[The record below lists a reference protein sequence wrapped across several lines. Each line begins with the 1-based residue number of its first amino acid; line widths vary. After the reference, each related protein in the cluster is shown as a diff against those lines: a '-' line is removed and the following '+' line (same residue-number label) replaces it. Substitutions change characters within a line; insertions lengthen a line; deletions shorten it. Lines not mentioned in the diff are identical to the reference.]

1 LSLSSKLKQPDLAT
15 SKEPRKRDASESFR
29 HVLISPP
36 VKGKMRDKLSQ
47 HRIDAPKSRVSGGT
61 VAAAIEK
68 NGVGF
73 FGNKL
78 HRLIGASCLVT
89 IIGIAAFEQSFAA
102 DSKKAIIP
110 RETSTIPSN
119 GDVNPYG
126 VAFVPQGFPATNSV
140 APGDILVSNFNNST
154 NAQGTG
160 TTIVSISPDGNQT
173 LFFQG
178 TPPLGLTTALG
189 VLQKGFVIVGNVPT
203 SGGVA
208 QQGSL
213 LILDKNGNV
222 VQTLSN
228 ATLLDGPWDLTLQ
241 DGGQSAIVFVSC
253 VLNGTV
259 TRIDL
264 SLSGGKPTVKSM
276 IQIANGYAFGPNQA
290 ALVLGPTGLA
300 YDAQTDTLYVASTQD
315 NEIFAVADAA
325 NTTKATG
332 KGTVIFSDTNHLH
345 GPLGLVL
352 APNGHLISSQ
362 GDAVNQSSDPAQQSE
377 IVEFTK
383 GRGGKPGSF
392 VSQFSVDSAA
402 GAAFGIAIQRNMGA
416 TTFAAVDDAM
426 NVLTVYDLT
435 EKGSQ
440 Q

>member
-1 LSLSSKLKQPDLAT
+1 
-15 SKEPRKRDASESFR
+15 
-29 HVLISPP
+29 
-36 VKGKMRDKLSQ
+36 M
-47 HRIDAPKSRVSGGT
+47 
-61 VAAAIEK
+61 VAAAIGK
-68 NGVGF
+68 NGVGV

-78 HRLIGASCLVT
+78 HRLLGASCLVT

-102 DSKKAIIP
+102 DSKKATIP
-110 RETSTIPSN
+110 RQTSTIPSN

-126 VAFVPQGFPATNSV
+126 VAFVPQGFPKGGNTEA
-140 APGDILVSNFNNST
+140 GDILVSNFNAGPAPGT
-154 NAQGTG
+154 QGTG
-160 TTIVSISPDGNQT
+160 TTIVSISPEGNQT

-213 LILDKNGNV
+213 LILDKKGNV
-222 VQTLSN
+222 VQTLSD
-228 ATLLDGPWDLTLQ
+228 ATLLDGPWDLTVQ
-241 DGGQSAIVFVSC
+241 DGGNSAIVFVSC

-276 IQIANGYAFGPNQA
+276 IQIANGYGFGPNAA

-300 YDAQTDTLYVASTQD
+300 FDAPTDTLFVASTQD

-325 NTTKATG
+325 KTSKATD
-332 KGTVIFSDTNHLH
+332 KGTVIFSDANHLH
-345 GPLGLVL
+345 GPLGLAL
-352 APNGHLISSQ
+352 APNGNLISSQ
-362 GDAVNQSSDPAQQSE
+362 GDAVNPSSDPAQQSE

-383 GRGGKPGSF
+383 GKGGKPGTF
-392 VSQFSVDSAA
+392 VSQFSIDSVA
-402 GAAFGIAIQRNMGA
+402 GSAFGIAIQRNMGA
-416 TTFAAVDDAM
+416 ITLAAVDDSM
-426 NVLTVYDLT
+426 NALTVYNLT
-435 EKGSQ
+435 EK
-440 Q
+440 

>member
-1 LSLSSKLKQPDLAT
+1 
-15 SKEPRKRDASESFR
+15 
-29 HVLISPP
+29 
-36 VKGKMRDKLSQ
+36 M
-47 HRIDAPKSRVSGGT
+47 

-78 HRLIGASCLVT
+78 HRLLGASCLVT

-102 DSKKAIIP
+102 DSKKATIP
-110 RETSTIPSN
+110 RQTSTIPSN

-126 VAFVPQGFPATNSV
+126 VAFVPQGFPKGGNTEA
-140 APGDILVSNFNNST
+140 GDILVSNFNAGPAPGT
-154 NAQGTG
+154 QGTG
-160 TTIVSISPDGNQT
+160 TTIVSISPEGNQT

-213 LILDKNGNV
+213 LILDKKGNV
-222 VQTLSN
+222 VQTLSD
-228 ATLLDGPWDLTLQ
+228 ATLLDGPWDLTVQ
-241 DGGQSAIVFVSC
+241 DGGNSAIVFVSC

-276 IQIANGYAFGPNQA
+276 IQIANGYGFGPNAA

-300 YDAQTDTLYVASTQD
+300 FDAPTDTLFVASTQD

-325 NTTKATG
+325 KTSKATD
-332 KGTVIFSDTNHLH
+332 KGTVIFSDANHLH
-345 GPLGLVL
+345 GPLGLAL
-352 APNGHLISSQ
+352 APNGNLISSQ
-362 GDAVNQSSDPAQQSE
+362 GDAVNPSSDPAQQSE

-383 GRGGKPGSF
+383 GKGGKPGTF
-392 VSQFSVDSAA
+392 VSQFSIDSVA
-402 GAAFGIAIQRNMGA
+402 GSAFGIAIQRNMGA
-416 TTFAAVDDAM
+416 ITLAAVDDSM
-426 NVLTVYDLT
+426 NALTVYNLT
-435 EKGSQ
+435 EK
-440 Q
+440 

>member
-1 LSLSSKLKQPDLAT
+1 
-15 SKEPRKRDASESFR
+15 
-29 HVLISPP
+29 
-36 VKGKMRDKLSQ
+36 M
-47 HRIDAPKSRVSGGT
+47 
-61 VAAAIEK
+61 VAAAIGK
-68 NGVGF
+68 NGVGV

-78 HRLIGASCLVT
+78 HRLLGASCLVT

-102 DSKKAIIP
+102 DSKKATIP

-126 VAFVPQGFPATNSV
+126 VAFVPQGFPKGGNTEA
-140 APGDILVSNFNNST
+140 GDILVSNFNAGPAPGT
-154 NAQGTG
+154 QGTG
-160 TTIVSISPDGNQT
+160 TTIVSISPEGNQT

-178 TPPLGLTTALG
+178 TPPLGLSTALG

-213 LILDKNGNV
+213 LILDKKGNV
-222 VQTLSN
+222 VQTLSD
-228 ATLLDGPWDLTLQ
+228 ATLLDGPWDLTVQ
-241 DGGQSAIVFVSC
+241 DGGNSAIVFVSC

-276 IQIANGYAFGPNQA
+276 IQIANGYGFGPNAA

-300 YDAQTDTLYVASTQD
+300 FDAPTDTLFVASTQD

-325 NTTKATG
+325 KTSKATD
-332 KGTVIFSDTNHLH
+332 KGTVIFSDANHLH
-345 GPLGLVL
+345 GPLGLAL
-352 APNGHLISSQ
+352 APNGNLISSQ
-362 GDAVNQSSDPAQQSE
+362 GDAVNPSSDPAQQSE

-383 GRGGKPGSF
+383 GKGGKPGTF
-392 VSQFSVDSAA
+392 VSQFSIDSVA
-402 GAAFGIAIQRNMGA
+402 GSAFGIAIQRNMGA
-416 TTFAAVDDAM
+416 ITLAAVDDSM
-426 NVLTVYDLT
+426 NALTVYNLT
-435 EKGSQ
+435 EK
-440 Q
+440 

>member
-1 LSLSSKLKQPDLAT
+1 
-15 SKEPRKRDASESFR
+15 
-29 HVLISPP
+29 
-36 VKGKMRDKLSQ
+36 M
-47 HRIDAPKSRVSGGT
+47 
-61 VAAAIEK
+61 VAAAIGK
-68 NGVGF
+68 NGVGV

-78 HRLIGASCLVT
+78 HRLLGASCLVT

-102 DSKKAIIP
+102 DSKKATIP

-126 VAFVPQGFPATNSV
+126 VAFVPQGFPKGGNTEA
-140 APGDILVSNFNNST
+140 GDILVSNFNAGPAPGT
-154 NAQGTG
+154 QGTG
-160 TTIVSISPDGNQT
+160 TTIVSISPEGNQT

-213 LILDKNGNV
+213 LILDKKGNV
-222 VQTLSN
+222 VQTLSD
-228 ATLLDGPWDLTLQ
+228 ATLLDGPWDLTVQ
-241 DGGQSAIVFVSC
+241 DGGNSAIVFVSC

-276 IQIANGYAFGPNQA
+276 IQIANGYGFGPNAA

-300 YDAQTDTLYVASTQD
+300 FDAPTDTLFVASTQD

-325 NTTKATG
+325 KTSKATD
-332 KGTVIFSDTNHLH
+332 KGTVIFSDANHLH
-345 GPLGLVL
+345 GPLGLAL
-352 APNGHLISSQ
+352 APNGNLISSQ
-362 GDAVNQSSDPAQQSE
+362 GDAVNPSSDPAQQSE

-383 GRGGKPGSF
+383 GKGGKPGTF
-392 VSQFSVDSAA
+392 VSQFSIDSVA
-402 GAAFGIAIQRNMGA
+402 GSAFGIAIQRNMGA
-416 TTFAAVDDAM
+416 ITLAAVDDSM
-426 NVLTVYDLT
+426 NALTVYNLT
-435 EKGSQ
+435 EK
-440 Q
+440 